1 MIANLEGLLAAGH
14 FSRLDA
20 ELARTVCRLAGD
32 DDPLLA
38 LGVAETSRTTAAGSV
53 CTNLRRLGGRE
64 VDLEIDTEEPVP
76 SWPDAESWIA
86 ALGSSPAVGDGSDF
100 NPLVLDG
107 AGRLYLHRYWSF
119 QHRLAREVL
128 ARFAARPADDGEVDS
143 KDLERLF
150 PAATDPEIDPLGR
163 GVAGQREAARIAVG
177 GLLTA
182 ISGGPGSGKTTTVA
196 RMLALLVERALAR
209 GEAPPRIALLAPTGK
224 AAARLAESIRRSV
237 DPDGADGISSE
248 RRALDCIPRAAA
260 TIHRAL
266 GWNPRGSG
274 RMRFDIDNPLPADV
288 VVVDEC
294 SMVDLALLARLVEA
308 VPRRARL
315 ILVGDRNQLASVEAG
330 AAFGDICSGA
340 VPEAAGAPRSALS
353 GRVAQLEHS
362 FRFGAGI
369 GDLAAAINSGNPRR
383 ALEVLDDP
391 QRPQVRLVDE
401 GDPERRV
408 ARAVELAV
416 RSFSP
421 LLERREPADRLQELR
436 RFRLLAAHRR
446 GRDGVERLAAEV
458 ESSLLRRSGIAPAQR
473 WYSGRPVMIL
483 RNDYELEVYNG
494 DDGVAVVD
502 EDDRA
507 SLWLDSAQGA
517 RRVAAARLPEHET
530 AYATTVHKAQG
541 SELEEV
547 AVLLPRRSSPVLS
560 RELLY
565 TAVTRARRE
574 VVLLASREQVA
585 EAVATP
591 VRRSSGLCDE
601 LRENGHS
608 GRPAT

>member
-1 MIANLEGLLAAGH
+1 MIARVEDLLAAGH

-20 ELARTVCRLAGD
+20 ELARTVVRLAGHE
-32 DDPLLA
+32 DPLLA
-38 LGVAETSRTTAAGSV
+38 LGVAETSRATAAGSV
-53 CTNLRRLGGRE
+53 CADLRRLGGGR
-64 VDLEIDTEEPVP
+64 VDLEIDTGDPRP
-76 SWPDAESWIA
+76 SWPVAESWIA
-86 ALGSSPAVGDGSDF
+86 ALESSPAVGDGNDHT
-100 NPLVLDG
+100 PLVLDG
-107 AGRLYLHRYWSF
+107 AGRLYLHRYWNF

-128 ARFAARPADDGEVDS
+128 ARCAAPSADDSEVDP

-150 PAATDPEIDPLGR
+150 PAAADPGIDPRGR

-177 GLLTA
+177 GLLTV
-182 ISGGPGSGKTTTVA
+182 ISGGPGTGKTTTVA
-196 RMLALLVERALAR
+196 RILALLAERALAR

-237 DPDGADGISSE
+237 DPDSADGISSE
-248 RRALDCIPRAAA
+248 RRALDCIPREAA

-274 RMRFDIDNPLPADV
+274 RMRFGLDNPLFADV

-294 SMVDLALLARLVEA
+294 SMVDLALLAQLVEA

-330 AAFGDICSGA
+330 AAFGDICGGA
-340 VPEAAGAPRSALS
+340 APEADGAPRSALV

-369 GDLAAAINSGNPRR
+369 GDLAAAINSGDPRR
-383 ALEVLDDP
+383 TLEVLDDP
-391 QRPQVRLVDE
+391 ELPQVRLVDE

-408 ARAVELAV
+408 RRAVELAV
-416 RSFSP
+416 RGFS
-421 LLERREPADRLQELR
+421 LLLRREDPADRLKELR

-446 GRDGVERLAAEV
+446 GPDGAERLAAEV
-458 ESSLLRRSGIAPAQR
+458 ESKLLRLSGIAPALR

-502 EDDRA
+502 DQGRVW
-507 SLWLDSAQGA
+507 LWLDSAEGI
-517 RRVAAARLPEHET
+517 RSVAAARLPAHQT

-565 TAVTRARRE
+565 TAVTRARRK

-591 VRRSSGLCDE
+591 VERPSGLRDE
-601 LRENGHS
+601 LS
-608 GRPAT
+608 V